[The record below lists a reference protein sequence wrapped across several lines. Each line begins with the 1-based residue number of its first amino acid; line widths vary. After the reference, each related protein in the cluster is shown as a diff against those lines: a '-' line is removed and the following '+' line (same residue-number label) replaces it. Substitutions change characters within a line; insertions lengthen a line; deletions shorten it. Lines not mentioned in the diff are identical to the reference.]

1 VAASALAAAAGLR
14 VLDGNVDACSA
25 GSPDLSK
32 RHGDRSD
39 SLAAQG
45 VGWGSSECSL
55 STRQDL
61 APRIVSM
68 TEHLRWQPC
77 TSSRADSSW

>member
-1 VAASALAAAAGLR
+1 VAVSALAAAAGLR

-25 GSPDLSK
+25 GSPAFGK

-45 VGWGSSECSL
+45 VGWGWSEGSL

-68 TEHLRWQPC
+68 TELSRWLPC
-77 TSSRADSSW
+77 PSSRADSSW